1 MKSEQGIINP
11 MNSAATGRLQ
21 LLEESQRGIMT
32 SDGFTDVIA
41 LSDNLGIEV
50 YQADMPDSQNGYI
63 EYDKDKNDTFIVV
76 NQNHPVTRQ
85 RFTVAHELSHFV
97 NDYERLL
104 VEGRLDRVKSM
115 HSNGIEAAADKLA
128 AEILMPEKQTRS
140 FIESLNPDESWS
152 KRIELVADKFK
163 VSRSMAIIRL
173 RELGENVPY
182 IEFA

>member
-1 MKSEQGIINP
+1 
-11 MNSAATGRLQ
+11 MNKKKAIVDFSNTTREGRLHV
-21 LLEESQRGIMT
+21 LRESQRETIEE
-32 SDGFTDVIA
+32 DKFTDIIA
-41 LSDNLGIEV
+41 LSDRLGVEV

-104 VEGRLDRVKSM
+104 IEGRLDRIKSM